1 MKNIIINNI
10 LNKFNLFTYVINI
23 KKYTLYINIMLAFY
37 IIIIII
43 YTIYM
48 YIGNIKSIFNI
59 NNKHIDTN
67 NTFINMNNKPINMV
81 MLCYS
86 NNIKDSDKMLE
97 IWNKI
102 KINFKNSFK
111 FIENN
116 NDKFKSIILKIKS
129 SNKEFIYKG
138 DIKLSD
144 IEYFMSS
151 YYQIN

>member
-1 MKNIIINNI
+1 
-10 LNKFNLFTYVINI
+10 
-23 KKYTLYINIMLAFY
+23 
-37 IIIIII
+37 
-43 YTIYM
+43 M

-129 SNKEFIYKG
+129 SNKP
-138 DIKLSD
+138 
-144 IEYFMSS
+144 
-151 YYQIN
+151 